1 MGNYSAKETVAVEK
15 LEQVIALFNKGEV
28 SLVELEST
36 TTISHNDGD
45 SYGLDEDNETF
56 QTTTVSITFK
66 S

>member
-15 LEQVIALFNKGEV
+15 LEQVIALFDKGEV
-28 SLVELEST
+28 SLLDFVSVT
-36 TTISHNDGD
+36 SISHDD
-45 SYGLDEDNETF
+45 YGSDEDNETF